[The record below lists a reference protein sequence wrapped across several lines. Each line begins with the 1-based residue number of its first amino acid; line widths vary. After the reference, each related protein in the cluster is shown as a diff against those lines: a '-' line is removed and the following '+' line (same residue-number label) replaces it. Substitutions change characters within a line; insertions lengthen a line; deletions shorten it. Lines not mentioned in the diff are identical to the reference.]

1 MSASNAPKPN
11 VVTLHGR
18 DFKLCEP
25 DFGIVLRLLNVIGD
39 VGVRADAK
47 TRAILTQ
54 MAAPG
59 SPDMTALLFGVL
71 AAMQP
76 EDVLRL
82 GAAVLQFPTEGEGV
96 AWLQE
101 HGVKIA
107 PLVRAFVINISLS
120 TDLVEAI
127 ENFTQG
133 ITGMLLPLLPSAAG
147 LPEVSP

>member
-1 MSASNAPKPN
+1 MSDAKTVKPN
-11 VVTLHGR
+11 TVTLDGR
-18 DFKLCEP
+18 DFTLCEP

-39 VGVRADAK
+39 VGLRAEGKVRAALENPND
-47 TRAILTQ
+47 
-54 MAAPG
+54 
-59 SPDMTALLFGVL
+59 TALIFGLL

-82 GAAVLQFPTEGEGV
+82 GAAVLQFPTEDEGV

-107 PLVRAFVINISLS
+107 PIVQAFVLNISLS
-120 TDLVEAI
+120 SDLIEAI

-133 ITGMLLPLLPSAAG
+133 ITGKAVMLSSPPAPLP
-147 LPEVSP
+147 